1 MNYYKNQKNST
12 SHEDAKARFTRL
24 LAILCFLCSG
34 VSAQVVPTPP
44 NVAATPPTVAT
55 GPTAVM
61 LDGRI
66 LKQKVPLSLFATEG
80 PIWNLDLA
88 NQGIIVTGKKVT
100 IPATVNGTPLL
111 ISGSSVIGQDG
122 EALTGI
128 GAADFER
135 LADTHAIGFD
145 RDRSVVS
152 TNLGPRRL
160 GATRSIFSTSEA
172 RRRAAS
178 APGLLRD
185 PAAQAAIEQ
194 NYFQIVQQCYL
205 ANAAA
210 LPADFLDRAGLRGTN
225 PADWTY
231 PVSAGGTLKSA
242 GHVYVDALGK
252 EYFVPDIEVV
262 IELSENVAAGV
273 ITSVARGNGTRPDS
287 LVIGDLL
294 LVFNQD
300 PRFGAEVLGLGEAVI
315 PREEFF
321 KQVVKGQTNIDVIGH
336 MVSEHVMFVQE
347 VLTEFTDPAAGIH
360 ITADRFDIR
369 VAAAES
375 RWRGTVDKP
384 QGVRL
389 VAVLIFTPPTG
400 IQTRRE
406 FNIAMA
412 VDPLTGAATYD
423 ARIRGLNMTTLSH
436 VEMRAVSTVTGAIEA
451 SVLFDI
457 RPFKI

>member
-1 MNYYKNQKNST
+1 MNIDKKPTRSNRGSYFNR
-12 SHEDAKARFTRL
+12 ARTVA
-24 LAILCFLCSG
+24 LATLCSIG
-34 VSAQVVPTPP
+34 SFASAQIV
-44 NVAATPPTVAT
+44 ATPPAAAT
-55 GPTAVM
+55 GSTAVM
-61 LDGRI
+61 LDGRV
-66 LKQKVPLSLFATEG
+66 LTQKVPLSLFATEG

-88 NQGIIVTGKKVT
+88 NQGIVVTGKKIT

-128 GAADFER
+128 GATDFNR
-135 LADTHAIGFD
+135 LADVNAIGGD
-145 RDRSVVS
+145 RDFSVVS

-160 GATRSIFSTSEA
+160 GAARSLFSTSEA
-172 RRRAAS
+172 RRATAS

-194 NYFQIVQQCYL
+194 NYFQIVQQCYQ

-210 LPADFLDRAGLRGTN
+210 LPADFLDRAGFRGTD
-225 PADWTY
+225 PAARTY
-231 PVSAGGTLKSA
+231 PVTAGGTLKSA
-242 GHVYVDALGK
+242 GHVYVDGRGN

-273 ITSVARGNGTRPDS
+273 IKSVARGNATRPDS
-287 LVIGDLL
+287 FVIGDLL

-300 PRFGAEVLGLGEAVI
+300 PRFGSEVLGLGEAVI

-321 KQVVKGQTNIDVIGH
+321 KQVVTGQTNIDVIGH
-336 MVSEHVMFVQE
+336 MVGEHVMFVQE
-347 VLTEFTDPAAGIH
+347 VLTEFTDPTAGIH

-369 VAAAES
+369 VAANES

-389 VAVLIFTPPTG
+389 VAVLISTLPTG
-400 IQTRRE
+400 VQTRRE
-406 FNIAMA
+406 FNIAMV
-412 VDPLTGAATYD
+412 VDPLTGLATYD
-423 ARIRGLNMTTLSH
+423 ARIRGFNVTNLTHIELQARSI
-436 VEMRAVSTVTGAIEA
+436 ATGAIEA
-451 SVLFDI
+451 SVLYDI
-457 RPFKI
+457 TPFKL